1 MQTGGLLCVRS
12 VLWFRF
18 MWLNDYDLPFCIEI
32 TDKQTINTEI
42 QFQAQAWKD
51 LGL

>member
-1 MQTGGLLCVRS
+1 MQTGGLFVCKIM
-12 VLWFRF
+12 LWFRF
-18 MWLNDYDLPFCIEI
+18 MWLNNEICHFVQKI